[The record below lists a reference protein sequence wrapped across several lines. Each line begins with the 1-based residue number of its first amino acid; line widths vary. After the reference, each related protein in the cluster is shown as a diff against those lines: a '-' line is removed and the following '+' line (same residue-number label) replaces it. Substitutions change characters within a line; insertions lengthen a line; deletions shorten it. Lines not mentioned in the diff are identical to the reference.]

1 MATVQ
6 NPAVMAVAIATAA
19 DAISAAVRG
28 ATAAGRDHITA
39 ADVAGH
45 ITGAYCAMD
54 DVSAK
59 DAADSAGDEL
69 RAMSTAG
76 LARALA
82 GALAEGLPADK
93 VQRLNYYLQ
102 VSMGSDAMRTL
113 SELAPHWRTEN

>member
-6 NPAVMAVAIATAA
+6 TGYRAMDDISAA
-19 DAISAAVRG
+19 DAAA
-28 ATAAGRDHITA
+28 
-39 ADVAGH
+39 
-45 ITGAYCAMD
+45 
-54 DVSAK
+54 
-59 DAADSAGDEL
+59 SAGDEL
-69 RAMSTAG
+69 RSMSAAG

-102 VSMGSDAMRTL
+102 CAMGADAMRTL